1 MENGDSNSQSAGFEL
16 LRRSCAGR
24 CQRPWSPPC
33 RARHEAA
40 PEKGPGGS
48 TFRASGGTGLLLNA
62 SLQRAWTDG
71 LLTERRRCSL
81 TRRSERQAELEIYI
95 PLLKSARGG
104 RCTRADWTGCAQSR
118 GVGQTPRT
126 RGPHCAL
133 SGSPQLP
140 PSFSWCSGAGLFT
153 GKSREQE
160 RTRRLT
166 SKPTGTTWL
175 QGAGSVSRPALRS
188 CEMGTPGPAPGRTW
202 GGLGLRA
209 SSSHEGA

>member
-24 CQRPWSPPC
+24 CRRPWSPPC
-33 RARHEAA
+33 RARHKAA

-81 TRRSERQAELEIYI
+81 TRRSERQAELEICG

-104 RCTRADWTGCAQSR
+104 RCTR
-118 GVGQTPRT
+118 
-126 RGPHCAL
+126 RGPDRVRAEPRGRADAPDAGPTHCGL
-133 SGSPQLP
+133 PGSPQLP
-140 PSFSWCSGAGLFT
+140 SSFSWCSGAWLFT

-160 RTRRLT
+160 RTHIQTHRDDLALGSRLREQT
-166 SKPTGTTWL
+166 
-175 QGAGSVSRPALRS
+175 
-188 CEMGTPGPAPGRTW
+188 CAP
-202 GGLGLRA
+202 LL
-209 SSSHEGA
+209 